1 MLQLLMAVRL
11 VKYAACILGVLRLL
25 WSNSMHK
32 VEYLCAIHVYLCY
45 GASLGSW
52 LESLQQWL
60 GMDDFIASLENI
72 RWRIIKYQEVR

>member
-1 MLQLLMAVRL
+1 
-11 VKYAACILGVLRLL
+11 
-25 WSNSMHK
+25 MHK

-72 RWRIIKYQEVR
+72 RWRIIKYLNMGCFQVLFICISGW